1 MMKWS
6 LQELNR
12 YQDTGLSFDETLS
25 LNDELTQR
33 DTDVLAVSPV
43 HVVGQIVISRT
54 EYIIHAEVTC
64 TTTLPSTRSL
74 QPVDVPMAFSVD
86 EIEMTKEQF
95 ENRSNRFD
103 DDMIMILEKDLI
115 DLDEIIADHI
125 LLNLPTQVLSAE
137 EQSGQEPLPSG
148 NEWEVISEDDFN
160 ARQSLSKQNQV
171 DPRLA
176 KLSALLDDDKD

>member
-1 MMKWS
+1 MKWS

-33 DTDVLAVSPV
+33 DDVVLAVSPV
-43 HVVGQIVISRT
+43 RVTGQIVISNT
-54 EYIIHAEVTC
+54 EYIIHADVTC

-95 ENRSNRFD
+95 ENRSDRFD
-103 DDMIMILEKDLI
+103 DGMIMVLEKDLI
-115 DLDEIIADHI
+115 DLNEIIADHI
-125 LLNLPTQVLSAE
+125 LLNLPIQVLSE
-137 EQSGQEPLPSG
+137 EELSGEEPLPSG
-148 NEWEVISEDDFN
+148 TEWEVISEDDFN
-160 ARQSLSKQNQV
+160 ERQFSAKQNQV

-176 KLSALLDDDKD
+176 KLSALLDDDED